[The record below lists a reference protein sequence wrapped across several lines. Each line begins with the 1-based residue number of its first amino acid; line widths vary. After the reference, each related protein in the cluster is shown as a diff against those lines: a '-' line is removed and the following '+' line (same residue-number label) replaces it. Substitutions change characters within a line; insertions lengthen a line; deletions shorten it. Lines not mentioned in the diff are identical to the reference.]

1 MLYYIFVARTAS
13 EDVASGSS
21 DLKKS
26 EVDEYPSPKDKDK
39 DEGKIIN

>member
-1 MLYYIFVARTAS
+1 MCVTISLARTAS
-13 EDVASGSS
+13 EDVASGS

-39 DEGKIIN
+39 DEGK